1 MADKLNLLRKLS
13 SLDVSPQFENYSKII
28 INIDDETQIVVGDDT
43 GRTLE
48 YTDPFGS
55 REQAERQ
62 LAALRGYQYQ
72 PATAEGAIL
81 DPAAEIGD
89 GVSAKKTYF
98 GVYKRQRKF
107 DRLMK
112 ADIAAPH
119 DEEID
124 HEYHY
129 ENPTER
135 KFKRQVGDVK
145 ATLLI
150 QANRIDA
157 EVQERTEMGNQL
169 TAQLAIQSQEIAAK
183 VSQSGGN
190 NSTFGWSLL
199 ADRFSLYSGSK
210 EVFRADKDG
219 VSVSG
224 KVNITGGT
232 IGNSNTGF
240 TITATSIYN
249 GISQYGGNQSSGVYI
264 GTNGIQLGSYDKG
277 FHVDSAGNLYATNGT
292 FKGNV
297 SAGSIQFGNNY
308 GYFNG
313 GGISGGSIGTGQ
325 LNSYC
330 SGGIGGGISFNA
342 CTSGYGYVADFHS
355 SKLHAHQWL
364 ETPNAMVSTLSVG
377 GRSANWITRTI
388 AGETITYLG

>member
-55 REQAERQ
+55 REQADRQ

-72 PATAEGAIL
+72 PATAEGALL

-210 EVFRADKDG
+210 EVFRANKDG
-219 VSVSG
+219 VEISG

-249 GISQYGGNQSSGVYI
+249 GISQFGGNQSSGVYI
-264 GTNGIQLGSYDKG
+264 GTNGIQLGQG
-277 FHVDSAGNLYATNGT
+277 FRVDSGGNLYATSGT
-292 FKGNV
+292 FTGHV
-297 SAGSIQFGNNY
+297 SAGSIQY
-308 GYFNG
+308 GGSNGYMSG
-313 GGISGGSIGTGQ
+313 GGIAGKTIGMPQLTG
-325 LNSYC
+325 
-330 SGGIGGGISFNA
+330 
-342 CTSGYGYVADFHS
+342 
-355 SKLHAHQWL
+355 
-364 ETPNAMVSTLSVG
+364 SVG
-377 GRSANWITRTI
+377 GGVTGGINFNQFENGARI
-388 AGETITYLG
+388 ASSIKASNATFNILWVEGLRAYPSSTQVMGPNGTPIYINYLKTQSYD